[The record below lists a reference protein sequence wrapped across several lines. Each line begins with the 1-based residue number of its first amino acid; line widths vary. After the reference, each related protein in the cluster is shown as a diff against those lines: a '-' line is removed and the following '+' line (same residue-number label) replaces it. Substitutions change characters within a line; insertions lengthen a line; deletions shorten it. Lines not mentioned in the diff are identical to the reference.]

1 MHLPPA
7 ASPACRRTLLT
18 SFGGVLAIGVTAAT
32 HTSLTPL
39 LLAAALALGTACLH
53 AYVDATHPP
62 VLGPFYSYERRTGAC
77 VRA

>member
-1 MHLPPA
+1 M
-7 ASPACRRTLLT
+7 
-18 SFGGVLAIGVTAAT
+18 LAIGVTAAT

-77 VRA
+77 ARPGGRAGVKSLMAVRAHARL